1 MKNHFDLLAALA
13 VCLLAGCSDPAD
25 SVPKTSAS
33 DPAKPATTTGGASD
47 SSAAAAPSQSGKPYV
62 IRSESNVGF
71 TGSKVTGSH
80 NGGFRNVA
88 GNLTVQDGKITGSPE
103 IKIGMKS
110 IYSDNEKLTGHLQS
124 PDFFD
129 VAKYPVSTFTVT
141 AIEGSGPTNT
151 VTGNLDLHG
160 VSKSISFSAAV
171 QIAADT
177 VTIKATFAI
186 NRKQWNINYAGKAN
200 DLIRDNV
207 VIRLDLKAT
216 PGAARPEDQL
226 AN

>member
-1 MKNHFDLLAALA
+1 MKKHHDLLAALA
-13 VCLLAGCSDPAD
+13 VCLFAGCSDPAD
-25 SVPKTSAS
+25 SVPKTSPS
-33 DPAKPATTTGGASD
+33 DPAKPATTSGSFSD
-47 SSAAAAPSQSGKPYV
+47 SSTAAAPAQAGKTYV
-62 IRSESNVGF
+62 IRSESTVGF

-80 NGGFRNVA
+80 NGGFKNVA
-88 GNLTVQDGKITGSPE
+88 GSLTVQGGKIIGSPE

-110 IYSDNEKLTGHLQS
+110 IWADNDKLTDHLQS

-129 VAKYPVSTFTVT
+129 AAKFPVSTFTVT
-141 AIEGSGPTNT
+141 GIEGAGPTNK

-160 VSKSISFSAAV
+160 VSKSISFPAAV
-171 QIAADT
+171 QIADDT
-177 VTIKATFAI
+177 VTVKAAFSI
-186 NRKQWNINYAGKAN
+186 NRRQWNINYSGKAN
-200 DLIRDNV
+200 DLIRDLV